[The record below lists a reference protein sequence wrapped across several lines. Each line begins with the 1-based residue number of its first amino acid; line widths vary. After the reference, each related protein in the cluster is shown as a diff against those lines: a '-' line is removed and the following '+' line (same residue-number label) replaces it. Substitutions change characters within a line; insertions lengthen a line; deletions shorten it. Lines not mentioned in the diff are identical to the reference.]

1 MTQSDLVA
9 HAPVTLFKVLSRSD
23 RLVGYATPKA
33 GLRPSVINLVA
44 AGEVICSAKAS
55 RFNDAAAAAG
65 IRYGWC
71 GFELA
76 GLPRALALSSDCA
89 VTCAASGAVLERINL
104 TPEVLASRPQGR
116 QALTATEVFDFAG
129 SERCQDI
136 RWIMPFAIDHRNRR
150 GIHSVIEATW
160 QMLLDRLPDA
170 EEIELWHSI
179 LQTDAGLGEL
189 LETLIKEIAEAAPAA
204 VRLPGP
210 FHPLF
215 RYDRTLLS

>member
-1 MTQSDLVA
+1 MMQSDLVA
-9 HAPVTLFKVLSRSD
+9 HAPVTIFKIISRSE

-55 RFNDAAAAAG
+55 RFNEDAATAG

-76 GLPRALALSSDCA
+76 GLPRALALSSECS
-89 VTCAASGAVLERINL
+89 VTCAASGAVLERMIL
-104 TPEVLASRPQGR
+104 RPELLAARPER
-116 QALTATEVFDFAG
+116 QPLTAADVLDFAG
-129 SERCQDI
+129 GERCRDI
-136 RWIMPFAIDHRNRR
+136 RWVLPFAIDHRNSR
-150 GIHSVIEATW
+150 GIHSVLEATW

-170 EEIELWHSI
+170 EEIELWHSVV
-179 LQTDAGLGEL
+179 QTDAGLGEL
-189 LETLIKEIAEAAPAA
+189 LQTLVAEMEEATYAP

-210 FHPLF
+210 FHPSF
-215 RYDRTLLS
+215 RYDRKLLS